1 MVEVFLLYFLR
12 LMFVCGGGGVGVE
25 IWFWICIS
33 GWYVV
38 GVGGM

>member
-1 MVEVFLLYFLR
+1 
-12 LMFVCGGGGVGVE
+12 MFVCGGGGVGVE
-25 IWFWICIS
+25 IWFWIGIWIGIS